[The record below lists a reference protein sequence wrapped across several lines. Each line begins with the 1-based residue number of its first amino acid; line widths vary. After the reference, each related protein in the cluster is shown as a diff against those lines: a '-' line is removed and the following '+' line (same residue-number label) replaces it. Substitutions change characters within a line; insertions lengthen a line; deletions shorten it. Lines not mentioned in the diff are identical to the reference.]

1 MLTTDTERVI
11 PVIMFFKPIIARL
24 GINEL
29 AKVLGIP
36 AKNVRR
42 WDDMDSIPADWWK
55 PIAEAGVATL
65 EELAQL
71 AEARR
76 VARSEAA

>member
-1 MLTTDTERVI
+1 
-11 PVIMFFKPIIARL
+11 MFFKPIIARL

-29 AKVLGIP
+29 ARVLGIP

-55 PIAEAGVATL
+55 PICEANVATL
-65 EELAQL
+65 EELAKT

>member
-1 MLTTDTERVI
+1 MLTNDTIRVMR
-11 PVIMFFKPIIARL
+11 VDMFFKPIIARL

-55 PIAEAGVATL
+55 PVAEAGVASL
-65 EELAQL
+65 EELAEV